1 MTSLV
6 LLPGL
11 DGTGELFAPFV
22 AALAEVSTRVVG
34 YPHDRAMDYAE
45 HEAFARTRLPA
56 DDDYILLGESF
67 SGPIAIAIAASR
79 PAGLRGLILCV
90 SFASNPLPMFSPLSR
105 LVRALPAARIPPS
118 LAAPWLYAGRA
129 TPELRRAHAAA
140 MARVSARV
148 LAARVAAILSVDR
161 RAQLARIDVPLLY
174 LRAKAD
180 RLVGNSA
187 ARAIL
192 HALPD
197 AQLVEFD
204 APHFLLQTEPQACA
218 AVTRAFMQRCQR

>member
-11 DGTGELFAPFV
+11 DGTGQLFAPFV
-22 AALAEVSTRVVG
+22 AALAGVSTRVIR
-34 YPHDRAMDYAE
+34 YPHDRPMDYDE
-45 HEAFARTRLPA
+45 HEAHARSRLPS
-56 DDDYILLGESF
+56 DDDYILLAESF
-67 SGPIAIAIAASR
+67 SGPIGIAIAASR

-90 SFASNPLPMFSPLSR
+90 SFASNPLPMFSRLSR
-105 LVRALPAARIPPS
+105 LVGALPAARIPPS

-140 MARVSARV
+140 MAKVSARV
-148 LAARVAAILSVDR
+148 LAARVAAILAVDR
-161 RAQLARIDVPLLY
+161 RAQLARINVPLLY

-180 RLVGNSA
+180 RLVRESA

-192 HALPD
+192 HARPD

-204 APHFLLQTEPQACA
+204 APHFLLQTEPEACA
-218 AVTRAFMQRCQR
+218 VATRAFIQRCQR